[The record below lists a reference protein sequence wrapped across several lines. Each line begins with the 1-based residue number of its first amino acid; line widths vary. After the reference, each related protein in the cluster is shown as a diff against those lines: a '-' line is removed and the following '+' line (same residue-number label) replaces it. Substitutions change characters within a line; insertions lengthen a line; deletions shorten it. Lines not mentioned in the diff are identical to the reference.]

1 MHRFVCSIN
10 CVSLSTESAWKQR
23 HLNSNEHRS
32 QSSDLGFEFHYSVKR
47 NQSSLEKWLNLRL
60 EELYKTNTKHL
71 VLIKSKEVLKNKKA
85 KKQSQLL
92 NGICQRELE
101 AKRNTGQWPNL
112 KIIISNKINKVVLHF
127 NPYYEDNICKSIF
140 I

>member
-1 MHRFVCSIN
+1 M
-10 CVSLSTESAWKQR
+10 
-23 HLNSNEHRS
+23 
-32 QSSDLGFEFHYSVKR
+32 
-47 NQSSLEKWLNLRL
+47 EKWLNLRL

-127 NPYYEDNICKSIF
+127 NPYNEDNICKSIF